1 MRGRSCPNP
10 EQLAAFLAGRIAP
23 PDWDEI
29 AGHLESCAACQ
40 GQLETLDQRSASW
53 LPAFS
58 PLHSLAPPTADPE
71 LERLL
76 RRAKAVFAIATAP
89 LGLASTAMTAEAAR
103 IGDYELGRKLGQGSF
118 GAVYLARDS
127 YLGRQVAVKILHETH
142 RTNVAVK
149 TRFLQEMKAVGQLQS
164 HPNVVQA
171 FQASEEN
178 GVLYLVMEYVEGA
191 DLAQVLKQRG
201 SLSIADA
208 CEVARQAAL
217 GLQHVHEHGLV
228 HRDLKPANLVV
239 TATGQVKILDLGLAR
254 LAEEPD
260 AEERRTALGDILG
273 TYDYMAPEQGQDA
286 SSVGIQADI
295 YSLGCTL
302 YRLATGTVP
311 FPVAGKLAKLA
322 AHRLETAAPLDRFR
336 KDVPRGL
343 QAIVDRMIAKK
354 PADRYQAPR
363 EVADALEPFCS
374 GAKLRV
380 LPSEGDARTAR
391 REPATVA
398 LAPPGRRWRWLGMA
412 LAVVGLLASGV
423 LLNLLLWRGPA
434 SEGDPGPIAQLRGHE
449 GVPHTVAFA
458 PNGRYAVSVD
468 GTSVLSWDLERQ
480 GQLASWPHGGDLKSS
495 NVAFINSRLMLVAR
509 NDREDGYQLRRY
521 DARSGQPAETLGKY
535 RAPVLAV
542 ALAPDGDKLVTT
554 EGDNWVR
561 IWDPRTARP
570 LSEFRLDARA
580 SSAVFAQDGKQILCG
595 CEDGVLRLCSVDGQ
609 HVQLLRG
616 HAEGEAA
623 GVVAVALAPDRG
635 LAASASLLDQT
646 VRLWELPAGIPR
658 ASLRMDE
665 EAQMTCAALSGD
677 CRRAWTGHQDG
688 SVALWDL
695 ENRKLLVRYRQ
706 HPGRV
711 TSVALAPDGRLAL
724 SASEADRLL
733 WLYRLPVPAADQQ
746 ARRLSEGLFLST
758 AWPVTN

>member
-273 TYDYMAPEQGQDA
+273 TYDYMAPSKA
-286 SSVGIQADI
+286 
-295 YSLGCTL
+295 
-302 YRLATGTVP
+302 RMRVP
-311 FPVAGKLAKLA
+311 
-322 AHRLETAAPLDRFR
+322 
-336 KDVPRGL
+336 
-343 QAIVDRMIAKK
+343 
-354 PADRYQAPR
+354 
-363 EVADALEPFCS
+363 
-374 GAKLRV
+374 
-380 LPSEGDARTAR
+380 
-391 REPATVA
+391 
-398 LAPPGRRWRWLGMA
+398 
-412 LAVVGLLASGV
+412 
-423 LLNLLLWRGPA
+423 
-434 SEGDPGPIAQLRGHE
+434 
-449 GVPHTVAFA
+449 
-458 PNGRYAVSVD
+458 
-468 GTSVLSWDLERQ
+468 
-480 GQLASWPHGGDLKSS
+480 
-495 NVAFINSRLMLVAR
+495 
-509 NDREDGYQLRRY
+509 
-521 DARSGQPAETLGKY
+521 
-535 RAPVLAV
+535 
-542 ALAPDGDKLVTT
+542 
-554 EGDNWVR
+554 
-561 IWDPRTARP
+561 
-570 LSEFRLDARA
+570 
-580 SSAVFAQDGKQILCG
+580 
-595 CEDGVLRLCSVDGQ
+595 
-609 HVQLLRG
+609 
-616 HAEGEAA
+616 
-623 GVVAVALAPDRG
+623 
-635 LAASASLLDQT
+635 SASRPTFT
-646 VRLWELPAGIPR
+646 V
-658 ASLRMDE
+658 
-665 EAQMTCAALSGD
+665 
-677 CRRAWTGHQDG
+677 
-688 SVALWDL
+688 WD
-695 ENRKLLVRYRQ
+695 VR
-706 HPGRV
+706 
-711 TSVALAPDGRLAL
+711 
-724 SASEADRLL
+724 
-733 WLYRLPVPAADQQ
+733 
-746 ARRLSEGLFLST
+746 FT
-758 AWPVTN
+758 AWPPAPCHSLSPANWPNSRHTVWRRQRLWIASGRMSPGDSRRSWIG